1 MMKSNKKSR
10 SLLGLLLAL
19 ALIVGCLATT
29 AMAANFAENEG
40 ISLEHLHEGAALIT
54 TGECPYGASLS
65 AFNDGMEDSP
75 YDPTPYIKMI
85 EAGEIKPLSSDN
97 LPEGIASLSD
107 IRFTDVDGCPSI
119 DLSQTENGVAPLANC
134 DHEYCYAHQYFIHGK
149 AADGSCS
156 TDYYD
161 AVTCHKCNTVWP
173 LAYDRTVSYRV
184 CPHNF

>member
-40 ISLEHLHEGAALIT
+40 ISLEHLPEGAALIT

-65 AFNDGMEDSP
+65 AFTDGMEDSP